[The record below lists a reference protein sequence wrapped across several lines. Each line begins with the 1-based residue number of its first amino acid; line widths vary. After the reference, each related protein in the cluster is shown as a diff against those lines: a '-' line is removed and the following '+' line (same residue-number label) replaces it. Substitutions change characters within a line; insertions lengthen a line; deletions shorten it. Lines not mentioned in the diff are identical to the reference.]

1 VFGQPTAS
9 VASST
14 GSLFSAQPQQM
25 SRPIQPNFSFGH
37 ATKSNSPLFNK
48 QAGNELNNM
57 NNNNNVKIVFPSV
70 PLKIPTPPKIFDV
83 KNNQDLK
90 AYWQQL
96 FTSFKPTFIV
106 GLIKLLEFD
115 TVS

>member
-1 VFGQPTAS
+1 
-9 VASST
+9 
-14 GSLFSAQPQQM
+14 M
-25 SRPIQPNFSFGH
+25 
-37 ATKSNSPLFNK
+37 FNK
-48 QAGNELNNM
+48 QTGNESNNM
-57 NNNNNVKIVFPSV
+57 NNNNNVKIVFPTV
-70 PLKIPTPPKIFDV
+70 PFKIPTSPMILDV

-106 GLIKLLEFD
+106 GLTKLLEFD

>member
-1 VFGQPTAS
+1 MFGQPTAS

-14 GSLFSAQPQQM
+14 GSLFSVQPQQM

-37 ATKSNSPLFNK
+37 ATKSNSHLFNK
-48 QAGNELNNM
+48 QTGNESNNM
-57 NNNNNVKIVFPSV
+57 NNNNNVKIVFPTV
-70 PLKIPTPPKIFDV
+70 PFKIPTSPMILDV
-83 KNNQDLK
+83 KNNQDFK

-106 GLIKLLEFD
+106 GLTKLLEFD